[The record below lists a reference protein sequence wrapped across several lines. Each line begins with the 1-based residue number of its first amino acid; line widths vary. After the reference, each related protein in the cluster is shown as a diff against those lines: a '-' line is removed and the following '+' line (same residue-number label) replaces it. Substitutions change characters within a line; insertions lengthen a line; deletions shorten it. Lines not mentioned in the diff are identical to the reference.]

1 MVRSSTDSTVPR
13 GRWRAARQLTIFD
26 VMTRHHLFPFLLGL
40 LLVTTG
46 CRNANAPITIGLA
59 GPLSAPFGE
68 PMRLG
73 ARLAVDRIN
82 AEGGIRGRPLRLAER
97 DDHADIDSAVAVAG
111 DLLATDAVAVIGHML
126 SNTTMAA
133 GPRYAGGRDPI
144 ALITPS
150 SSAPEISE
158 LGPWVFRLS
167 PTDLTHGIALARW
180 THDRLGLT
188 RGTVVYLNNDYGRG
202 VRRTFV
208 QQFEALGG
216 TVERVV
222 PYLGTSPDLT
232 PFLERLA
239 RDATSEFF
247 LIAGRGDAA
256 GGIVRALRA
265 RGLTIP
271 VLGGDALESI
281 DRSDGLAEGIYVS
294 AAWLPSIDTPANREF
309 ITTWRAR
316 YPESREPN
324 QVAAATWDA
333 VHLLRSILET
343 EGTERAA
350 IRDALARVGETAPF
364 RGATGSIAF
373 DSLGD
378 LREEQIWMGVIRG
391 STLLLAEGQ

>member
-1 MVRSSTDSTVPR
+1 MPR
-13 GRWRAARQLTIFD
+13 HRLS
-26 VMTRHHLFPFLLGL
+26 PL
-40 LLVTTG
+40 LLLLLLATVG
-46 CRNANAPITIGLA
+46 CRDTHAPITIGLA

-73 ARLAVDRIN
+73 ARLAINRIN
-82 AEGGIRGRPLRLAER
+82 AEGGVRGRPLRLEER

-111 DLLATDAVAVIGHML
+111 DLITTGAVAVIGHML

-133 GPRYAGGRDPI
+133 APRYASARNPV
-144 ALITPS
+144 ALLTPS

-167 PTDLTHGIALARW
+167 PTDLAHGTALARW

-216 TVERVV
+216 TVEELI

-232 PFLERLA
+232 PFLDRLA
-239 RDATSEFF
+239 RDNTSEFL

-265 RGLTIP
+265 RGVTIP

-294 AAWLPSIDTPANREF
+294 TAWLPSIDTPANQEF
-309 ITTWRAR
+309 VTAWRTR

-333 VHLLRSILET
+333 VYLLRTILET
-343 EGTERAA
+343 TGTGRSA
-350 IRDALARVGETAPF
+350 IRDALARVGETDPF

-378 LREEQIWMGVIRG
+378 LREEQIWVGVIRG
-391 STLLLAEGQ
+391 ATLLLAEGQ

>member
-1 MVRSSTDSTVPR
+1 M
-13 GRWRAARQLTIFD
+13 AMARHPLS
-26 VMTRHHLFPFLLGL
+26 RLLVAL
-40 LLVTTG
+40 LLMVAG
-46 CRNANAPITIGLA
+46 CRTTSTPIIIGLA

-82 AEGGIRGRPLRLAER
+82 AEGGIRGRPLRLEER
-97 DDHADIDSAVAVAG
+97 DDHADIDSALAVSG

-133 GPRYAGGRDPI
+133 GPRYAGGGDPV

-167 PTDLTHGIALARW
+167 PTDLSHGIALARW
-180 THDRLGLT
+180 AHDRLGLT
-188 RGTVVYLNNDYGRG
+188 RGTVIYLNNDYGRG

-208 QQFEALGG
+208 GQFEALGG
-216 TVERVV
+216 TIEAMV

-232 PFLERLA
+232 PFLDRLA
-239 RDATSEFF
+239 GDSTSQF
-247 LIAGRGDAA
+247 LVIAGRGDAA
-256 GGIVRALRA
+256 GGIVRGLRA

-281 DRSDGLAEGIYVS
+281 DRSDGLAEGIQVS

-309 ITTWRAR
+309 VAAWKTR
-316 YPESREPN
+316 YPDQRDPN

-333 VHLLRSILET
+333 VFLLRSILET
-343 EGTERAA
+343 VGTGRSAV
-350 IRDALARVGETAPF
+350 RDALARVGETAPF

-391 STLLLAEGQ
+391 NSLLLAEGQ

>member
-1 MVRSSTDSTVPR
+1 M
-13 GRWRAARQLTIFD
+13 A
-26 VMTRHHLFPFLLGL
+26 RHHLSAFLVVF
-40 LLVTTG
+40 LLVTGG
-46 CRNANAPITIGLA
+46 CRTSDAPITLGLA

-82 AEGGIRGRPLRLAER
+82 AEGGIRGRPLRLEER

-111 DLLATDAVAVIGHML
+111 DLLASDAVAVIGHML

-133 GPRYAGGRDPI
+133 GPRYADSRNPV
-144 ALITPS
+144 ALISPS

-158 LGPWVFRLS
+158 LGPWVFRLT
-167 PTDLTHGIALARW
+167 PTDLAHGTALARW

-202 VRRTFV
+202 VRRTFM

-216 TVERVV
+216 TIEAMV
-222 PYLGTSPDLT
+222 PYLGSSPDLT
-232 PFLERLA
+232 PFLDRLA
-239 RDATSEFF
+239 RDTTSQF
-247 LIAGRGDAA
+247 LMIAGRGDAA

-265 RGLTIP
+265 RGVTIP

-281 DRSDGLAEGIYVS
+281 DRSEGIAEGIYVS

-309 ITTWRAR
+309 ITAWRTR

-333 VHLLRSILET
+333 VYLLRTIIESV
-343 EGTERAA
+343 GGGRSD
-350 IRDALARVGETAPF
+350 IRDALARVGQSAPV
-364 RGATGSIAF
+364 RGASGLIAF

-378 LREEQIWMGVIRG
+378 LREEQIWVGIIRG
-391 STLLLAEGQ
+391 AALLLAEGQ

>member
-1 MVRSSTDSTVPR
+1 MFRLPL
-13 GRWRAARQLTIFD
+13 AR
-26 VMTRHHLFPFLLGL
+26 LLIAL
-40 LLVTTG
+40 LLMITG
-46 CRNANAPITIGLA
+46 CRNATAPITLGLA

-82 AEGGIRGRPLRLAER
+82 AEGGIRGRPLRLEER

-111 DLLATDAVAVIGHML
+111 DLIATDAVAVIGHML

-133 GPRYAGGRDPI
+133 GPRYAASGNPV

-167 PTDLTHGIALARW
+167 PTDVSHGIALALW
-180 THDRLGLT
+180 AHDRLGLT
-188 RGTVVYLNNDYGRG
+188 RGTVLYLNNDYGRG

-216 TVERVV
+216 TIEAMV

-232 PFLERLA
+232 PFLDRIA
-239 RDATSEFF
+239 RDSTSQFVV
-247 LIAGRGDAA
+247 IAGRGDAA

-281 DRSDGLAEGIYVS
+281 DRSDGLAEGILVS

-309 ITTWRAR
+309 VAAWKTR
-316 YPESREPN
+316 YPDAREPN

-333 VHLLRSILET
+333 VFLLRSILET
-343 EGTERAA
+343 VGTGRSAV
-350 IRDALARVGETAPF
+350 RDALARLGETAPF

-391 STLLLAEGQ
+391 NSLLLAEGQ

>member
-1 MVRSSTDSTVPR
+1 
-13 GRWRAARQLTIFD
+13 
-26 VMTRHHLFPFLLGL
+26 MTRHPFSPLLAAL
-40 LLVTTG
+40 LLTVAG
-46 CRNANAPITIGLA
+46 CRTTAAPITIGLA

-82 AEGGIRGRPLRLAER
+82 AEGGIRGRPLRLEER
-97 DDHADIDSAVAVAG
+97 DDHADIDSALAVAG
-111 DLLATDAVAVIGHML
+111 DLIATDAVAVIGHML

-133 GPRYAGGRDPI
+133 GPRYAAGGDPV

-167 PTDLTHGIALARW
+167 PTDLSHGVALARW
-180 THDRLGLT
+180 VHTRLGLT
-188 RGTVVYLNNDYGRG
+188 RGTVIYLNNDYGRG

-216 TVERVV
+216 AIEAMI
-222 PYLGTSPDLT
+222 PYLGITPDLT
-232 PFLERLA
+232 PFLDRVA
-239 RDATSEFF
+239 RDSTSQFIV
-247 LIAGRGDAA
+247 IAGRGDAA

-265 RGLTIP
+265 RGLTLP

-281 DRSDGLAEGIYVS
+281 DRSEGLAEGIQVS
-294 AAWLPSIDTPANREF
+294 TAWLPSLDTPANREF
-309 ITTWRAR
+309 VAAWRTR

-333 VHLLRSILET
+333 VFLLRSILET
-343 EGTERAA
+343 AGTGRSAV
-350 IRDALARVGETAPF
+350 RDALARVGEGDSPPF
-364 RGATGSIAF
+364 RGATGAIAF

-391 STLLLAEGQ
+391 NSLLLAEGQ